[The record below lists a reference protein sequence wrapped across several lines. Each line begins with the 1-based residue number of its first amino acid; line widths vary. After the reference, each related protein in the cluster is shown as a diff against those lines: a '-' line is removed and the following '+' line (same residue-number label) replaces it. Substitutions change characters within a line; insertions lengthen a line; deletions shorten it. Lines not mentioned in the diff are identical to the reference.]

1 MNRRLIV
8 ALSTAVVFMA
18 GYATGVWHE
27 NTRPLPPPPSAV
39 GAEFGHTKL
48 SYSFSSPRDRAINRK
63 ELVTRI
69 EALKPQLEAFRKEV
83 ISIDKA
89 FEADFKKILSA
100 EQLTRYEDHLK
111 RREASR
117 GKGAKHDAPM
127 SDAEIEN
134 LMWDQPARSL
144 ISEMVLPLRLDIL
157 SREYKL
163 DDQQKI
169 TVNDLLKI
177 RRTKVLALI
186 DSSPPPSVQL
196 MRLAPYIQRLV
207 KPVPYAEASVAK

>member
-1 MNRRLIV
+1 
-8 ALSTAVVFMA
+8 
-18 GYATGVWHE
+18 
-27 NTRPLPPPPSAV
+27 
-39 GAEFGHTKL
+39 
-48 SYSFSSPRDRAINRK
+48 
-63 ELVTRI
+63 
-69 EALKPQLEAFRKEV
+69 
-83 ISIDKA
+83 
-89 FEADFKKILSA
+89 
-100 EQLTRYEDHLK
+100 
-111 RREASR
+111 
-117 GKGAKHDAPM
+117 M

-207 KPVPYAEASVAK
+207 KPVPLAEASVAK